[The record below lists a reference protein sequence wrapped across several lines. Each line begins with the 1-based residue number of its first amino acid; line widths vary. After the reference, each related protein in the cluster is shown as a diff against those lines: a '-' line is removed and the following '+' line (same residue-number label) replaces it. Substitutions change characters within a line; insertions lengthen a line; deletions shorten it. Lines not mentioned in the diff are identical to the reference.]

1 MIYILLCLEFFKIG
15 LFAVGGGLVTVP
27 FLFDLAEVYGW
38 FSTAELTDM
47 IAVSQST
54 PGPIGINMATYAGFK
69 AAGIGGALA
78 ATLSEVLPSMI
89 VIYFVAKF
97 LNKWSDNSNVQ
108 QVLSAIRPAVMALI
122 LFAGW
127 NIAKITI
134 VDCKTLGV
142 LTFLTLAMRFYKKSA
157 IFYIVISAGIGLL
170 LKL

>member
-1 MIYILLCLEFFKIG
+1 M
-15 LFAVGGGLVTVP
+15 
-27 FLFDLAEVYGW
+27 
-38 FSTAELTDM
+38 
-47 IAVSQST
+47 
-54 PGPIGINMATYAGFK
+54 
-69 AAGIGGALA
+69 
-78 ATLSEVLPSMI
+78 
-89 VIYFVAKF
+89 
-97 LNKWSDNSNVQ
+97 Q

-127 NIAKITI
+127 DIAKITI